1 MMIHI
6 SRDEAQTLL
15 NAVQDAMTTAR
26 GNLEECYQDDEFA
39 HYCDAFVKSFD
50 LERKITG
57 WLKDDKK
64 T

>member
-26 GNLEECYQDDEFA
+26 GNLEECYQDDEYA
-39 HYCDAFVKSFD
+39 YHCSAFVKSFD
-50 LERKITG
+50 LEQKIMR
-57 WLKDDKK
+57 WLKDDQKE
-64 T
+64 

>member
-26 GNLEECYQDDEFA
+26 NELTECFEDEMYA
-39 HYCDAFVKSFD
+39 YYCNVFVKSFD
-50 LERKITG
+50 LEQKIIG
-57 WLKDDKK
+57 WLKGDQKE
-64 T
+64 